1 MNSKYRYL
9 KVTLKVQESKVLL
22 KVALK
27 VQVPVRRY
35 DKSLRIQFQY
45 ERWKGRP
52 ACQSCHD
59 SSEQIQKYRNTE
71 IQIRKPANTNDFWRV
86 CPLIQISNQ

>member
-1 MNSKYRYL
+1 MGEE
-9 KVTLKVQESKVLL
+9 LKVQVSKVLL

-27 VQVPVRRY
+27 VQVSKVLLKVALRVQVPVRRY

-59 SSEQIQKYRNTE
+59 SSEQIQKYRNTKYE
-71 IQIRKPANTNDFWRV
+71 NLQIQMTSGE
-86 CPLIQISNQ
+86 CGH

>member
-1 MNSKYRYL
+1 M
-9 KVTLKVQESKVLL
+9 LL

-59 SSEQIQKYRNTE
+59 SSEQIQKYRNT
-71 IQIRKPANTNDFWRV
+71 NTKTCKYKWLLESVATDTDK
-86 CPLIQISNQ
+86 